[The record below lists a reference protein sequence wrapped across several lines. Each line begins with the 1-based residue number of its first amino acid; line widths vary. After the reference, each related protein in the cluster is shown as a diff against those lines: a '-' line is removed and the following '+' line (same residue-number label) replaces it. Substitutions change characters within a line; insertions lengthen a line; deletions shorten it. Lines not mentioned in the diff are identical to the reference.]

1 MTDHYEWFRRTVGQ
15 WTSERRY
22 IFNLKTKKP
31 TNLTTEFS
39 IQPITE
45 GDYDF
50 QVIWTGQTN
59 GAMCLKLSGN
69 ELHRDI
75 GYFTSEPTTSLLE
88 LIDPDTLLMHTAY
101 DGCRFRE
108 EIRLLE
114 CDNIRLRQTIGHDLE
129 TNKVILVGQYFE
141 ERVS

>member
-1 MTDHYEWFRRTVGQ
+1 
-15 WTSERRY
+15 
-22 IFNLKTKKP
+22 
-31 TNLTTEFS
+31 
-39 IQPITE
+39 
-45 GDYDF
+45 
-50 QVIWTGQTN
+50 
-59 GAMCLKLSGN
+59 
-69 ELHRDI
+69 
-75 GYFTSEPTTSLLE
+75 LLE
-88 LIDPDTLLMHTAY
+88 LIDPDTLLMHTTY